1 MSIYQTLFLLFELII
16 VVGVL
21 LYLHSITFSLL
32 RGAPYVP
39 TKSEIIDEILKKAN
53 LQKGSKFLE
62 LGCGDGRVVCQAVQK
77 YGLIGRGVDISRL
90 WLIFAK
96 FRAHKLGISDKV
108 EFFHQ
113 NIKNTD
119 LAWADVIYLYMMPR
133 FLEGYQKEL
142 KKALVSNKVIIS
154 HTFEL
159 DQLKEYLSE
168 VVVSNKASTYYYRRN
183 KTND

>member
-1 MSIYQTLFLLFELII
+1 MTSFQIAFLIFELIL
-16 VVGVL
+16 VSGVL
-21 LYLHSITFSLL
+21 IYLHSITVSLL

-39 TKSEIIDEILKKAN
+39 TKTEIINTILAKAD
-53 LQKGSKFLE
+53 LKPGMKFLE
-62 LGCGDGRVVCQAVQK
+62 LGCGDGRVVCQAVRK
-77 YGLIGRGVDISRL
+77 YGVISRGVDISRL

-96 FRAHKLGISDKV
+96 FRAYKLGISNKV

-113 NIKNTD
+113 NIKDTD

-142 KKALVSNKVIIS
+142 KKALVSNKMIIS

-168 VVVSNKASTYYYRRN
+168 VVVSNTTSTYFYRRN
-183 KTND
+183 TN

>member
-1 MSIYQTLFLLFELII
+1 MI
-16 VVGVL
+16 
-21 LYLHSITFSLL
+21 YLHSITFSLL

-39 TKSEIIDEILKKAN
+39 TKSEIIDEILMKAN
-53 LQKGSKFLE
+53 LHKSTKFLE
-62 LGCGDGRVVCQAVQK
+62 LGCGDGRVVCQAVEK
-77 YGLIGRGVDISRL
+77 YGVIGQGVDISRL
-90 WLIFAK
+90 WLIFARL
-96 FRAHKLGISDKV
+96 RACKLGISDRV

-142 KKALVSNKVIIS
+142 KKALESNKVIIS

-168 VVVSNKASTYYYRRN
+168 VVVSDGTSTYYYRR
-183 KTND
+183 KSID

>member
-1 MSIYQTLFLLFELII
+1 MSIYQTLFLIFELIV

-21 LYLHSITFSLL
+21 IYLHSITISLF

-39 TKSEIIDEILKKAN
+39 TKSEIVDEILKKAN
-53 LQKGSKFLE
+53 LQKGMKFLE
-62 LGCGDGRVVCQAVQK
+62 LGCGDGRVVCQAVKK
-77 YGLIGRGVDISRL
+77 YGVIGRGVDISRL
-90 WLIFAK
+90 WLIFARL
-96 FRAHKLGISDKV
+96 RAHKLGISDKV
-108 EFFHQ
+108 AFFHQ

-142 KKALVSNKVIIS
+142 KQALVSNKIIIS

-159 DQLKEYLSE
+159 DQLKEHLSE
-168 VVVSNKASTYYYRRN
+168 VVVSNKTSTYYYRRN
-183 KTND
+183 LTTK

>member
-1 MSIYQTLFLLFELII
+1 MTTPQFIFLLFELVI
-16 VVGVL
+16 VIGVL
-21 LYLHSITFSLL
+21 VYLHSITFSLL

-39 TKSEIIDEILKKAN
+39 TKSGIIDEILKNAN

-62 LGCGDGRVVCQAVQK
+62 LGCGDGRVVCQAVKK
-77 YGLIGRGVDISRL
+77 YRVIGRGVDISRL
-90 WLIFAK
+90 WLIFAML
-96 FRAHKLGISDKV
+96 RTHKLGISDMV

-113 NIKNTD
+113 NINNTD
-119 LAWADVIYLYMMPR
+119 LAWADVVYLYMMPR

-142 KKALVSNKVIIS
+142 KRALVSNKVIIS

-159 DQLKEYLSE
+159 DQLKEYLSD
-168 VVVSNKASTYYYRRN
+168 VVVSKGTSTYYYRR